1 MLPLPSVTKLCVVS
15 ECGWSPYLSTLLAAA
30 VNVEHIVTGNSTAE
44 DLDDKML
51 AELMSGDNR
60 LAKLKTLKV
69 IFSIHFL
76 SIKAFQFRPFIF
88 LTRFLETRG

>member
-51 AELMSGDNR
+51 AELLSGDNR
-60 LAKLKTLKV
+60 LAKLKILKV
-69 IFSIHFL
+69 NFVYIFGQIKNHKKSSI
-76 SIKAFQFRPFIF
+76 
-88 LTRFLETRG
+88 

>member
-1 MLPLPSVTKLCVVS
+1 MLPLPTVTTLCVVS

-30 VNVEHIVTGNSTAE
+30 VNVEHVVTGNSTAE

-60 LAKLKTLKV
+60 LSKLNTLKV
-69 IFSIHFL
+69 IFFYT
-76 SIKAFQFRPFIF
+76 FFFN
-88 LTRFLETRG
+88 